1 MRSPRLTPGGAGA
14 VQTTAVT
21 DNLTQS
27 DTGTCTVDANWATSA
42 ADRVNV
48 SGSATFDGT
57 VVVIP
62 QNFPT
67 TAGLTNQFLILSA
80 TNGAT
85 DVGITAQDT
94 ATVDYDVVF
103 DPNGRDVYL
112 TALINFLGVGTGG
125 LNPNQTGI
133 AENINAIITAG
144 GAPGFSP
151 VADALMT
158 LPTQAALANALD
170 QLSAE
175 IYGYEKIDALF
186 AAEQFS
192 SDLMSCRVAN
202 GDGAAVIREG
212 QCIWARAARASSS
225 STALPTT
232 SAPTA
237 RSESFSR
244 WRSARRCAGLAASRL
259 RPATTTA
266 SLSTGT
272 GASSDG
278 DRANVGAA
286 LKSQPGVRCCCRR
299 RQRAAGARMIRRA
312 PWRSA
317 GSLARPPATAAR
329 TTCPGT
335 CTHPTY
341 SSRAAGM

>member
-21 DNLTQS
+21 GNLTQS

-48 SGSATFDGT
+48 SGSATLDGT
-57 VVVIP
+57 VVVIL

-112 TALINFLGVGTGG
+112 MALINFLGVGTGG

-151 VADALMT
+151 VANALMT

-212 QCIWARAARASSS
+212 QCIWARARARFVEFDGTANNIGAD
-225 STALPTT
+225 STVG
-232 SAPTA
+232 
-237 RSESFSR
+237 SFSGGGQLAVAPD
-244 WRSARRCAGLAASRL
+244 WRLAFAAGYD
-259 RPATTTA
+259 TA

-286 LKSQPGVRCCCRR
+286 LK
-299 RQRAAGARMIRRA
+299 
-312 PWRSA
+312 
-317 GSLARPPATAAR
+317 
-329 TTCPGT
+329 
-335 CTHPTY
+335 
-341 SSRAAGM
+341 